1 MKLTWDILEQFI
13 PLLKTS
19 GFKSDLINDIK
30 QIYNEWSLLEPVTRD
45 IIDLTQYDDNEKK
58 MI

>member
-30 QIYNEWSLLEPVTRD
+30 QIYNEWSLLEPLTRD